1 MRQTTTGV
9 YLNQEARCIRSTVS
23 LLKHF
28 KAFLAS
34 KATRMKDPYSEF
46 GVYLN
51 RDQATNK
58 LRWLIH
64 VAINRKAG
72 RPDVPGR
79 KYASDYQARLLRDA
93 GRVRDKLKHRVVIHQ
108 FETREV
114 ERRLGHLLQ
123 GGA

>member
-9 YLNQEARCIRSTVS
+9 YLNQEARRIRATVA
-23 LLKHF
+23 LLKHI

-34 KATRMKDPYSEF
+34 SATRMKDPYSGF
-46 GVYLN
+46 GVYLD
-51 RDQATNK
+51 REQAAHK

-72 RPDVPGR
+72 HPDVPGR
-79 KYASDYQARLLRDA
+79 KYTSDYQACLLRDA
-93 GRVRDKLKHRVVIHQ
+93 GRVRGKLKHRVVIHQ